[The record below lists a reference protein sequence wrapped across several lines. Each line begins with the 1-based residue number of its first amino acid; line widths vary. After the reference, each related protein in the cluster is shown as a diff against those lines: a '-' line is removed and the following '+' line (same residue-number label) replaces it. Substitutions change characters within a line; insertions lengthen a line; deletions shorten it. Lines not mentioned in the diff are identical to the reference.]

1 MKNATVLFS
10 GGIDS
15 TSTALFLKST
25 GFAVRGLFV
34 DFGQASRHME
44 RSSIDRLKGI
54 IGIAVDEIKINSDSS
69 HGSGELRGRNAL
81 LIFSAV
87 LLGNCAPGAIAIGVH
102 AGTPYYDCSPDFTEK
117 IDALVRECTGG
128 QLFLL
133 APFVRWSKDDVYS
146 YFISQNI
153 SLDATYSCEAGTK
166 PPCRRCASCLDRE
179 RLECSLRGASS
190 DWAPPQN

>member
-15 TSTALFLKST
+15 TSTALFLKSA

-44 RSSIDRLKGI
+44 RNSIDRLKDL
-54 IGIAVDEIKINSDSS
+54 IGITVDEIQISSSSS
-69 HGSGELRGRNAL
+69 HGTGELRGRNAL

-87 LLGNCAPGAIAIGVH
+87 LLGNCAPGGIAIGVH
-102 AGTPYYDCSPDFTEK
+102 AGTPYYDCSSEFTEK
-117 IDALVRECTGG
+117 IDELVRECSGG
-128 QLFLL
+128 KLFVL

-146 YFISQNI
+146 YFLSQNI
-153 SLDATYSCEAGTK
+153 SLDATYSCEAGIK
-166 PPCRRCASCLDRE
+166 PRCGQCASCLDRK
-179 RLECSLRGASS
+179 RLECSLSGA
-190 DWAPPQN
+190 